1 VSVTV
6 ELDANDIE
14 HESGHISSCSAFVHK
29 AGVAKYVTPLKM
41 YATAPEIR
49 TVLPEKVDLIYL
61 DASHSYSHALSDLS
75 LCDRLLRDN
84 GLIVRDDVGPES
96 SARIDPEGRG
106 GVRQALLDR
115 TKGRDDLRVIL
126 MEPPAFWLNPC
137 GLGIVC
143 KQSPG

>member
-1 VSVTV
+1 MPTLPLRPQLQSYRGGKQALQLKNA
-6 ELDANDIE
+6 EANALAQRI
-14 HESGHISSCSAFVHK
+14 
-29 AGVAKYVTPLKM
+29 
-41 YATAPEIR
+41 
-49 TVLPEKVDLIYL
+49 VD
-61 DASHSYSHALSDLS
+61 HV
-75 LCDRLLRDN
+75 N
-84 GLIVRDDVGPES
+84 GLIARDDVGPES
-96 SARIDPEGRG
+96 SARIDPERRG